1 MIEINYDDEFNLK
14 CKGTINLGI
23 LGCFN
28 EDMIEIQGQYDCV
41 DLERMSKEERRE
53 ECNRLNIEYNEFLS
67 CIEKNLD
74 TIKNQFIVW
83 LFSYLL
89 DIDFEFWEY
98 EDMFEFIN
106 EESMPEIRD
115 AKNIYSKV
123 SGENY
128 GQVCSEVLNKKYN
141 EVDGKEIF
149 KKYLPMVNIDKLMM
163 TIIPFYVEL
172 NQYGLE
178 FEINSNVCEGE
189 LLCATVGSINREIE
203 LEIIDN

>member
-28 EDMIEIQGQYDCV
+28 EDMIGIEGEYDCV

-53 ECNRLNIEYNEFLS
+53 ECNRLNIEYNEFLL

-83 LFSYLL
+83 LFSYFI
-89 DIDFEFWEY
+89 DIYFEFWEY

-115 AKNIYSKV
+115 VKNIYSKV
-123 SGENY
+123 YGENF
-128 GQVCSEVLNKKYN
+128 GQVCSEVLNKEYN